1 MNIGLY
7 DVDSHN
13 FPNLPLM
20 KLSAWH
26 KKQGDNVEFIN
37 RFKHYDKVYVSKVFG
52 DEYSTMD
59 DTVINADEIVYGG
72 TGFCITIEDGKE
84 VFDKEKD
91 KPLPDEIEH
100 IMPDYSL
107 YPDYKKACG
116 FLTRG
121 CPNNCPFCIV
131 SKKEGRVSHKVANLS
146 EFWNGQK
153 AIDLM
158 DANILSCRDHLDLL
172 SQLRDSGARI
182 NFLQGLDARFLT
194 QSNINLLKEIK
205 VEHYHFAFDLM
216 ENKERIVGGLKL
228 FRENIDQLADCYVLT
243 NFNTTF
249 EEDMERVK
257 ILQELNIR
265 PYVMIYR
272 KNTAPKRLKDLQ
284 RWSNNRFIYAS
295 CPNFEDY
302 KKGGID
308 ERNETL

>member
-1 MNIGLY
+1 MEIGLY

-13 FPNLPLM
+13 YPNLPLM
-20 KLSAWH
+20 KLSAYH
-26 KKQGDNVEFIN
+26 KAKGDNVEFIN
-37 RFKHYDKVYVSKVFG
+37 RFKHYDRVYVSKVFG

-59 DTVINADEIVYGG
+59 DTVINADEIIYGG
-72 TGFCITIEDGKE
+72 TGFCISIENGKE
-84 VFDKEKD
+84 VFDKAKD

-107 YPDYKKACG
+107 YPDFKKACG

-131 SKKEGRVSHKVANLS
+131 TNKEGGVSHKVADLS
-146 EFWNGQK
+146 EFWDGQK
-153 AIDLM
+153 EIDIL
-158 DANILSCRDHLDLL
+158 DANILACKDHLELL
-172 SQLRDSGARI
+172 EQIRDTNAKI

-194 QSNINLLKEIK
+194 PDNIALLKQLK

-216 ENKERIVGGLKL
+216 KNKDRIVKGLEL
-228 FRENIDQLADCYVLT
+228 FRKEIGDLADCYVLT

-249 EEDMERVK
+249 EQDMERVK

-265 PYVMIYR
+265 PYIMIYR
-272 KNTAPKRLKDLQ
+272 KSTAPKKLRELQ
-284 RWSNNRFIYAS
+284 RWCNNRWIYAS

-302 KKGGID
+302 KK
-308 ERNETL
+308 NV